1 MARVVGID
9 LGTTYS
15 AISIVNQYGKPEVLT
30 NREGERITPS
40 VVLFDGDDP
49 IVGSIAKRSAVAN
62 PFNVIQFVKR
72 QIGDKGWK
80 FRTENSEVYT
90 PEEISAMILRRLK
103 EDAETLLGEKIEDA
117 VVTVPAY
124 FDDAQRKATQD
135 AGRIAGINV
144 LRIIN
149 EPTAAALAYGLNKL
163 DETQTILVYDLGGG
177 TFDVTIMHLSPEGLK
192 VLATGGAKSLGG
204 FDWDNAV
211 MEYLNDQFIKAGGV
225 DLLEDPMLEQ
235 DLRDKAEIAKKTLS
249 SRERTNV
256 FLSANGVNVTIP
268 LTRQNFE
275 EVTHHLLKQ
284 TQKIM
289 EFVLED
295 AGLGWN
301 DINRVLIV
309 GGSTR
314 MRAVPEL
321 IERVTGLKPSLDV
334 NPDEVVAQGA
344 AIQGMILMM
353 KEGRQELVDNHAFPM
368 VEVQDV
374 NSHSMGVVALDES
387 GHEVNSIVL
396 KKDTAIPTRVSN
408 HYTTTV
414 DQQTQ
419 LHIQVTEGED
429 VDLDYVKIV
438 GEGMIDLPE
447 YPKGA
452 PIEVIFEYDSDGIIH
467 ISVIDSTAGTL
478 LGELDIERTS
488 NLTEDEVLEKQ
499 KRVAKLAI
507 S

>member
-80 FRTENSEVYT
+80 FRTENAEVYT

-211 MEYLNDQFIKAGGV
+211 MEYLNDQFVKAGGV

-268 LTRQNFE
+268 LSRQNFE
-275 EVTHHLLKQ
+275 EVTNHLLKQ

-301 DINRVLIV
+301 DINRVLLV

-344 AIQGMILMM
+344 AIQGLILMM
-353 KEGRQELVDNHAFPM
+353 KEGRQELVDNHSFPM

-488 NLTEDEVLEKQ
+488 NLTEDEVIEKQ
-499 KRVAKLAI
+499 KRVANLAI

>member
-177 TFDVTIMHLSPEGLK
+177 TFDVTIMHLSPNGLK
-192 VLATGGAKSLGG
+192 VLSTGGAKSLGG

-211 MEYLNDQFIKAGGV
+211 MEYLNDQFVKAGGV

-301 DINRVLIV
+301 DINRVLLV

-344 AIQGMILMM
+344 AIQGMILLM

-499 KRVAKLAI
+499 KRVARLAI